1 MEINIISV
9 GKIKEDYFKKA
20 IEEYEKRLKAYC
32 GVNFIELKDE
42 SEGKNL
48 SDKDIDIILDKEG
61 KRILEKI
68 KERSFIIVLD
78 ILGRSIDS
86 VEFSK
91 KINDIMLDG
100 ISSIDFIIGG
110 SLGISQEVKDKA
122 NYSLSF
128 SKFTFPH
135 KLMKVILMEQIYRA
149 FTIINNKTYH
159 K

>member
-32 GVNFIELKDE
+32 RVNFIELKDE

-110 SLGISQEVKDKA
+110 SLGISQDVKDKA

>member
-32 GVNFIELKDE
+32 RVNFIELKDE

-110 SLGISQEVKDKA
+110 SFGISQEVKDKA

-128 SKFTFPH
+128 SKFSFPH

>member
-32 GVNFIELKDE
+32 RVNFIELKDE

-135 KLMKVILMEQIYRA
+135 KLMKVILMEQIYRV

>member
-9 GKIKEDYFKKA
+9 GKIKEDFFKKA

-32 GVNFIELKDE
+32 RVNFIELKDE

-68 KERSFIIVLD
+68 KDRSFIFVLD
-78 ILGRSIDS
+78 IKGRSIDS

-135 KLMKVILMEQIYRA
+135 KLMKVILIEQIYRA

>member
-32 GVNFIELKDE
+32 RVNFIELKDE
-42 SEGKNL
+42 YEGKNL

>member
-20 IEEYEKRLKAYC
+20 IDEYEKRLKAYC
-32 GVNFIELKDE
+32 RVNFIELKDE

-78 ILGRSIDS
+78 IKGRSIDS

-91 KINDIMLDG
+91 KINGIMLDG

>member
-32 GVNFIELKDE
+32 RVNFIELKDE

-91 KINDIMLDG
+91 NINDIMLDG

>member
-32 GVNFIELKDE
+32 RVNFIELKDE

-48 SDKDIDIILDKEG
+48 SDKDINIILDKEG

-68 KERSFIIVLD
+68 KERSFIIVID

>member
-9 GKIKEDYFKKA
+9 GKIKENYFKKA

-32 GVNFIELKDE
+32 RVNFIELKDE

>member
-9 GKIKEDYFKKA
+9 GKIKEDYFKKT

-32 GVNFIELKDE
+32 RVNFIELKDE
-42 SEGKNL
+42 SEGRNL

>member
-32 GVNFIELKDE
+32 RVNFIELKDE
-42 SEGKNL
+42 SEEKNL

>member
-32 GVNFIELKDE
+32 RVNFIELKDE

-110 SLGISQEVKDKA
+110 SLGISQEVKDKE

>member
-9 GKIKEDYFKKA
+9 GKIKEDFFKKA
-20 IEEYEKRLKAYC
+20 IEEYEKRLKASC
-32 GVNFIELKDE
+32 RVNFIELKDE

-78 ILGRSIDS
+78 IKGKSIDS

>member
-9 GKIKEDYFKKA
+9 GKIKEDFFKKA

-32 GVNFIELKDE
+32 RVNFIELKDE

-78 ILGRSIDS
+78 IKGKSIDS

-91 KINDIMLDG
+91 KINGIMLDG

>member
-32 GVNFIELKDE
+32 RVNFIELKDE

-78 ILGRSIDS
+78 IKGKSIDS

>member
-32 GVNFIELKDE
+32 RVNFIELKDE

-128 SKFTFPH
+128 SIFTFPH

>member
-32 GVNFIELKDE
+32 RVNFIELKDE

-48 SDKDIDIILDKEG
+48 SYKDIDIILDKEG

-110 SLGISQEVKDKA
+110 SLGISQDVKDKA

>member
-9 GKIKEDYFKKA
+9 GKIKEDFFKKA
-20 IEEYEKRLKAYC
+20 IDEYEKRLKAYC
-32 GVNFIELKDE
+32 RVNFIELKDE

-78 ILGRSIDS
+78 ILGKSIDS

>member
-9 GKIKEDYFKKA
+9 GKIKEDFFKKA

-32 GVNFIELKDE
+32 RVNFIELKDE

-78 ILGRSIDS
+78 IKGKSIDS

-91 KINDIMLDG
+91 KINGIMLDG

-135 KLMKVILMEQIYRA
+135 KLMRVILMEQIYRA

>member
-32 GVNFIELKDE
+32 RVNFIELKDE

-48 SDKDIDIILDKEG
+48 SYKDIDIILDKEG

-78 ILGRSIDS
+78 IKGKSIDS

>member
-32 GVNFIELKDE
+32 RVNFIELKDE

-48 SDKDIDIILDKEG
+48 SDKDIDIIVDKEG

>member
-32 GVNFIELKDE
+32 RVNFIELKDE

-48 SDKDIDIILDKEG
+48 SGKDIDIILDKEG

>member
-20 IEEYEKRLKAYC
+20 IDEYEKRLKAYC
-32 GVNFIELKDE
+32 RVNFIELKDE

-78 ILGRSIDS
+78 IKGKSIDS

-91 KINDIMLDG
+91 KINGIMLDG

>member
-1 MEINIISV
+1 MEINIITV

-32 GVNFIELKDE
+32 RVNFIELKDE

-68 KERSFIIVLD
+68 KERSFIVVLD
-78 ILGRSIDS
+78 IKGKSIDS

>member
-32 GVNFIELKDE
+32 RVNFIELKDE

-110 SLGISQEVKDKA
+110 SFGISQEVKDKA

>member
-1 MEINIISV
+1 M
-9 GKIKEDYFKKA
+9 
-20 IEEYEKRLKAYC
+20 
-32 GVNFIELKDE
+32 
-42 SEGKNL
+42 
-48 SDKDIDIILDKEG
+48 
-61 KRILEKI
+61 
-68 KERSFIIVLD
+68 
-78 ILGRSIDS
+78 GRSIDS

>member
-32 GVNFIELKDE
+32 RVNFIELKDE

-48 SDKDIDIILDKEG
+48 SNKDIDIILDKEG

>member
-32 GVNFIELKDE
+32 RVNLIELKDE

-61 KRILEKI
+61 KRIIEKI

>member
-9 GKIKEDYFKKA
+9 GKIKEDFFKKA
-20 IEEYEKRLKAYC
+20 IDEYEKRLKAYC
-32 GVNFIELKDE
+32 RVNFIELKDE

-68 KERSFIIVLD
+68 KDRSFIIVLD
-78 ILGRSIDS
+78 IKGRSIDS

-122 NYSLSF
+122 NYILSF

-135 KLMKVILMEQIYRA
+135 KLMRVILMEQIYRA

>member
-1 MEINIISV
+1 MEINIITV

-32 GVNFIELKDE
+32 RVNFIELKDE

-91 KINDIMLDG
+91 NINDIMLDG

>member
-32 GVNFIELKDE
+32 RVNFIELKDE

-48 SDKDIDIILDKEG
+48 SYKDIDIILDKEG

>member
-32 GVNFIELKDE
+32 RVNFIELKDE

-91 KINDIMLDG
+91 KIKDIMLDG

>member
-9 GKIKEDYFKKA
+9 GKIKEDFFKKA

-32 GVNFIELKDE
+32 RVNFIELKDE

-78 ILGRSIDS
+78 IKGRSIDS

>member
-20 IEEYEKRLKAYC
+20 IEEYEKWLKAYC
-32 GVNFIELKDE
+32 RVNFIELKDE

>member
-32 GVNFIELKDE
+32 RVNFIELKDE

-61 KRILEKI
+61 KRIFEKI

>member
-9 GKIKEDYFKKA
+9 GKIKENYFKKA
-20 IEEYEKRLKAYC
+20 IEEYEKRLRAYC
-32 GVNFIELKDE
+32 RVNFIELKDE

-78 ILGRSIDS
+78 IKGKSIDS

>member
-32 GVNFIELKDE
+32 RVNFIELKDE

-86 VEFSK
+86 VDFSK

>member
-32 GVNFIELKDE
+32 RVNFIELKDE
-42 SEGKNL
+42 SKGKNL

>member
-32 GVNFIELKDE
+32 RVNFIELKDE

-61 KRILEKI
+61 KRIIEKI

-91 KINDIMLDG
+91 KINDIMFDG